1 MDRLK
6 KRHEIWI
13 AIAIVLMMINV
24 IFVIISLPILLVVFI
39 DYSLCKS
46 KKEIKEEEIIPEETK
61 NPEIIRAVYEDI
73 EERKQ
78 KEREYEKSIDVR
90 QFEGREDV
98 KKEEVK
104 EYIWHHQIGAGR
116 KEIELIIKKIIK
128 VCNITEEEGKEIIAE
143 HYLKG
148 RGDWENNEEKKIER
162 EYIRKRI
169 REKENDYKKVDEII
183 KKVES
188 KIGESEKITK
198 EIRDKKKENAT
209 YEYIFHYEEW
219 LKKRKKNE

>member
-1 MDRLK
+1 MK

-46 KKEIKEEEIIPEETK
+46 KKEIKEEEIIPEETR

-90 QFEGREDV
+90 QFEGRDDV
-98 KKEEVK
+98 KKEEV
-104 EYIWHHQIGAGR
+104 EECIWHHQIGAGR
-116 KEIELIIKKIIK
+116 KEIELIIRKIIK

-169 REKENDYKKVDEII
+169 REKEKDYKKVDEII

-198 EIRDKKKENAT
+198 EIKDKKKENAT

>member
-24 IFVIISLPILLVVFI
+24 IFVIISLPILLIVFI
-39 DYSLCKS
+39 DYSICKS
-46 KKEIKEEEIIPEETK
+46 KKEIKEEEKIPEETK

-90 QFEGREDV
+90 QFKGRDDV
-98 KKEEVK
+98 KKEEVE
-104 EYIWHHQIGAGR
+104 EYLWHHQVGAGR
-116 KEIELIIKKIIK
+116 KEIEIIIRKIIK

-148 RGDWENNEEKKIER
+148 RGEWENNEEKKIER
-162 EYIRKRI
+162 EYIRRRM
-169 REKENDYKKVDEII
+169 REKEKDYKKIDEII

-188 KIGESEKITK
+188 KIGESEKITREIK
-198 EIRDKKKENAT
+198 EKKKENAT

-219 LKKRKKNE
+219 LEKRKKNE

>member
-1 MDRLK
+1 MK

-24 IFVIISLPILLVVFI
+24 IFIIISLPILLVVFI

-46 KKEIKEEEIIPEETK
+46 KKEIKEEERIPEETK

-90 QFEGREDV
+90 QFEGRDDV
-98 KKEEVK
+98 KKEEAE

-116 KEIELIIKKIIK
+116 REIELIIKKIIK

-169 REKENDYKKVDEII
+169 REKEKDYKKVDEII

-198 EIRDKKKENAT
+198 EIRSKKKENAT